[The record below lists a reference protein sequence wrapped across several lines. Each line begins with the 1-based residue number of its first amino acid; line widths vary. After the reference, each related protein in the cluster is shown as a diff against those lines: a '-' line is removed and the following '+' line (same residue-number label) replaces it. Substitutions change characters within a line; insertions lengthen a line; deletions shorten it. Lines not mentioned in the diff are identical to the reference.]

1 MYWFILLFPLMI
13 FPWGYDPIFTTP
25 KYFYL
30 QMFVFITWLFIIF
43 KRKYQT
49 IQLDKDHYK
58 IEIIVSIFIS
68 LVCLSTVL
76 SENPMTSIYGTEN
89 RSEGLFTFIA
99 YGSILL
105 FSYRF
110 LKGTHLQ
117 NVIKGIVVVS
127 VFVSI
132 YGILQH
138 YQLDFLPRSSGRIGY
153 DRSYAFFG
161 NPNFYGSYLVLIMM
175 LGIALYLTAINK
187 KTTLFYLTAVSLGH
201 IALLFTGTRS
211 GWLGV
216 FCALLFLTVVVI
228 FKRKNLWKKWL
239 ALFFILM
246 SLTVIINLV
255 EQGDF
260 VNRFGSIISDASKI
274 AQNETTGREGSS
286 RWFIWENSLPLIKD
300 YFWIGSGPDTFRYV
314 FPSTPEEREQ
324 YLGNRFMIVDKAHN
338 EYLQLAITLG
348 VPALI
353 LYLSLIAFVIRK
365 AFQAI
370 RIASDNEKIIL
381 YGLLSAIL
389 GYLVQAFFNI
399 SVVSV
404 APFFWVLLGITLAK
418 SAKCLKQNVEHYEY
432 NSINKSA

>member
-1 MYWFILLFPLMI
+1 MI

-30 QMFVFITWLFIIF
+30 QMFVFIYWLLIIF

-49 IQLDKDHYK
+49 IQLDREKYH
-58 IEIIVSIFIS
+58 IEIILSIFIS

-99 YGSILL
+99 YGSIFL

-110 LKGTHLQ
+110 IEGNHLH
-117 NVIKGIVVVS
+117 NVLKGIVGVS
-127 VFVSI
+127 VFVSV

-161 NPNFYGSYLVLIMM
+161 NPNFYGSYLVLIIM
-175 LGIALYLTAINK
+175 LGIALYLTAKNK
-187 KTTLFYLTAVSLGH
+187 KTILFYITAVSLGYV
-201 IALLFTGTRS
+201 ALLFTGTRS

-216 FCALLFLTVVVI
+216 FCALLFITVLVI
-228 FKRKNLWKKWL
+228 LKRRNLWKKWL
-239 ALFFILM
+239 LLFSVLM
-246 SLTVIINLV
+246 SLTVMINLA

-260 VNRFGSIISDASKI
+260 SNRFGSIFSDASKI
-274 AQNETTGREGSS
+274 ALQETTGREGSS
-286 RWFIWENSLPLIKD
+286 RWFIWRNSLQLVKD
-300 YFWIGSGPDTFRYV
+300 YFWIGSGPDTFKYV
-314 FPSTPEEREQ
+314 FPATPEEREQ

-353 LYLSLIAFVIRK
+353 LYLSLVVFVVRK
-365 AFQAI
+365 TFQAI
-370 RIASDNEKIIL
+370 RIASEYEKIIL

-404 APFFWVLLGITLAK
+404 APFLWVILGIALAR
-418 SAKCLKQNVEHYEY
+418 AEKCLKQNDESFEY
-432 NSINKSA
+432 HSVNKSA